1 MDDGAIPYVG
11 NPEPA
16 FGPWFIVV
24 ILSWTLWGVLTL
36 QVVNYYY
43 AYVSVSLRRRRRA
56 DDLCRYQSDRVVLKW
71 LVRTTAAP
79 LIRSLLTKSST
90 R

>member
-1 MDDGAIPYVG
+1 MDDGARPYVG

-43 AYVSVSLRRRRRA
+43 AYV
-56 DDLCRYQSDRVVLKW
+56 
-71 LVRTTAAP
+71 
-79 LIRSLLTKSST
+79 
-90 R
+90 

>member
-1 MDDGAIPYVG
+1 MDGGAIPYVG

-24 ILSWTLWGVLTL
+24 VLSWTLWGVLTL

-43 AYVSVSLRRRRRA
+43 AYV
-56 DDLCRYQSDRVVLKW
+56 
-71 LVRTTAAP
+71 
-79 LIRSLLTKSST
+79 
-90 R
+90 